1 MDEFDRAVEHVCAYT
16 EMHALSPMPEL
27 AELGYRSFRVLN
39 YIALYK
45 VLDGGIVI
53 AHIFH
58 ERQDYARLATGD
70 A

>member
-1 MDEFDRAVEHVCAYT
+1 
-16 EMHALSPMPEL
+16 MPEL
-27 AELGYRSFRVLN
+27 AELGYPSFRVLN

-53 AHIFH
+53 AHIFR
-58 ERQDYARLATGD
+58 ECQDYARLVVGD